1 MDDII
6 AAWFPTISMDIISTD
21 LNQTVRL
28 VSLHTQFTYTVQQ
41 NKVDDI
47 KSVDYSTTIH
57 GCLLDIHRLCLNVSK
72 ACVLF
77 KLARHGP
84 FNKSIIHKLII

>member
-57 GCLLDIHRLCLNVSK
+57 GCLFVNVSK